1 MNKAQDTNKVVLVVT
16 GGREYTE
23 ESVITMALKTVGREL
38 GATRENAVVVHGNAR
53 GADRLAGAWAES
65 VGVRTVAVPAQWKA
79 EGSRAGFKRNVR
91 IVKRALANVER
102 GDTVVV
108 VAFPGGTGTDHMVR
122 TCREAGLRVFNGL
135 KLAHQPECEPHE
147 GADA

>member
-1 MNKAQDTNKVVLVVT
+1 MSTSENNGKVVLVVT
-16 GGREYTE
+16 GGREYAYPE
-23 ESVITMALKTVGREL
+23 VIADALKVAGRKL

-65 VGVRTVAVPAQWKA
+65 VGVKTVAVPAQWKA

-122 TCREAGLRVFNGL
+122 TCQDAGLRVFDGL
-135 KLAHQPECEPHE
+135 KLAQPPECEPHE
-147 GADA
+147 AVDA